1 MKIQAAVLEQSGA
14 VAPFAKSMPLVVQ
27 EVELDG
33 PGAGEVLVKIEAAGL
48 CHSDL
53 SVVDG
58 NRQRPTPMVLGHE
71 AAGTVVELGRG
82 VTDLSKGDRVI
93 FVFVPSCGHCSPCSE
108 GRPALCEP
116 AMKHNGAGTLLC
128 GERRL
133 SRGGQPLHHHLGVSA
148 FAQFA
153 TVSRR
158 SLVKVDRDLP
168 AEIAALFGCAVLT
181 GAGAVINTAQV
192 KAGTTVAIV
201 GLGGV
206 GMAAVLAAIA
216 SGAERIVVIDRLQSK
231 VDFAK
236 TLGATDSVL
245 ADAPDAIA
253 MIKEL
258 TRGGVD
264 VAIELAGSAKAME
277 LAYAITRRGGTTV
290 SGGLPHPSAVI
301 SIPAVTLV
309 AEERTIK
316 GSYIGT
322 SVPVRDLPRLIA
334 LYRRGRLPVD
344 KLLTHRLELAQLN
357 VALDRLHDGTA
368 IRQVLTF

>member
-1 MKIQAAVLEQSGA
+1 M
-14 VAPFAKSMPLVVQ
+14 
-27 EVELDG
+27 
-33 PGAGEVLVKIEAAGL
+33 
-48 CHSDL
+48 
-53 SVVDG
+53 
-58 NRQRPTPMVLGHE
+58 N
-71 AAGTVVELGRG
+71 
-82 VTDLSKGDRVI
+82 
-93 FVFVPSCGHCSPCSE
+93 PSL
-108 GRPALCEP
+108 R
-116 AMKHNGAGTLLC
+116 
-128 GERRL
+128 
-133 SRGGQPLHHHLGVSA
+133 
-148 FAQFA
+148 A
-153 TVSRR
+153 T
-158 SLVKVDRDLP
+158 
-168 AEIAALFGCAVLT
+168 
-181 GAGAVINTAQV
+181 
-192 KAGTTVAIV
+192 
-201 GLGGV
+201 
-206 GMAAVLAAIA
+206 IA